1 LSDFPKVGSCTSFN
15 YRVRNPVEALPGF
28 EGPASAYPLLALW
41 LLSGRQKRFIF
52 EVSLC
57 ARSREKKEARS
68 SKTET
73 KNKRDIHR
81 RSEAWKNGGQE
92 ECFEERERISRMS
105 GVGRKKGI
113 LEVFKFATY
122 VTIPIVMMSMFANN
136 TENLDRI
143 IRNRAY
149 VVYPPEGPRPPSG
162 DEIREMVK
170 KNKTV
175 S

>member
-1 LSDFPKVGSCTSFN
+1 
-15 YRVRNPVEALPGF
+15 VRKEQGK
-28 EGPASAYPLLALW
+28 E
-41 LLSGRQKRFIF
+41 
-52 EVSLC
+52 
-57 ARSREKKEARS
+57 RSEKQQNK
-68 SKTET
+68 T
-73 KNKRDIHR
+73 KNKREIHR

-143 IRNRAY
+143 IRN
-149 VVYPPEGPRPPSG
+149 VGLFFPSFFL
-162 DEIREMVK
+162 EM
-170 KNKTV
+170 
-175 S
+175 

>member
-1 LSDFPKVGSCTSFN
+1 
-15 YRVRNPVEALPGF
+15 
-28 EGPASAYPLLALW
+28 
-41 LLSGRQKRFIF
+41 
-52 EVSLC
+52 LC

-68 SKTET
+68 SKTKT

-143 IRNRAY
+143 IRN
-149 VVYPPEGPRPPSG
+149 VGLFFPSFFL
-162 DEIREMVK
+162 EM
-170 KNKTV
+170 
-175 S
+175 

>member
-1 LSDFPKVGSCTSFN
+1 
-15 YRVRNPVEALPGF
+15 
-28 EGPASAYPLLALW
+28 LALVRETEGD
-41 LLSGRQKRFIF
+41 SFF

-68 SKTET
+68 GKTKT
-73 KNKRDIHR
+73 KNKREIHR
-81 RSEAWKNGGQE
+81 RSKAWKNGVQE
-92 ECFEERERISRMS
+92 ECFEERERERISRMS

-143 IRNRAY
+143 IRN
-149 VVYPPEGPRPPSG
+149 VGLFFPSFFL
-162 DEIREMVK
+162 EM
-170 KNKTV
+170 
-175 S
+175 

>member
-1 LSDFPKVGSCTSFN
+1 LRAQPPPIRFWLFRCCPGDRRDSF
-15 YRVRNPVEALPGF
+15 
-28 EGPASAYPLLALW
+28 
-41 LLSGRQKRFIF
+41 F

-68 SKTET
+68 SKTKT
-73 KNKRDIHR
+73 KNKRETHR

-92 ECFEERERISRMS
+92 ECLEERERISRMS

-122 VTIPIVMMSMFANN
+122 VTIPIFMMSMFANN

-143 IRNRAY
+143 IRN
-149 VVYPPEGPRPPSG
+149 VGLFFPSFFL
-162 DEIREMVK
+162 EI
-170 KNKTV
+170 
-175 S
+175 

>member
-1 LSDFPKVGSCTSFN
+1 LRLFLNLRAQPPPIRFWLFRCCPGDRRDSF
-15 YRVRNPVEALPGF
+15 
-28 EGPASAYPLLALW
+28 
-41 LLSGRQKRFIF
+41 F

-68 SKTET
+68 SKTKT
-73 KNKRDIHR
+73 KNKRETHR

-92 ECFEERERISRMS
+92 ECLEERERISRMS

-122 VTIPIVMMSMFANN
+122 VTIPIFMMSMFANN

-143 IRNRAY
+143 IRN
-149 VVYPPEGPRPPSG
+149 VGLFFPSFFL
-162 DEIREMVK
+162 EI
-170 KNKTV
+170 
-175 S
+175 

>member
-1 LSDFPKVGSCTSFN
+1 
-15 YRVRNPVEALPGF
+15 VRKEQGK
-28 EGPASAYPLLALW
+28 E
-41 LLSGRQKRFIF
+41 
-52 EVSLC
+52 
-57 ARSREKKEARS
+57 RSEKQQNK
-68 SKTET
+68 T
-73 KNKRDIHR
+73 KNKREIHR

-136 TENLDRI
+136 TENLYRI

>member
-1 LSDFPKVGSCTSFN
+1 MRAQPPPIRFWLFRCCPGDRRDSF
-15 YRVRNPVEALPGF
+15 
-28 EGPASAYPLLALW
+28 
-41 LLSGRQKRFIF
+41 F

-68 SKTET
+68 SKTKT
-73 KNKRDIHR
+73 KNKRETHR

-92 ECFEERERISRMS
+92 ECLEERERISRMS

-122 VTIPIVMMSMFANN
+122 VTIPIFMMSMFANN

-143 IRNRAY
+143 IRN
-149 VVYPPEGPRPPSG
+149 VGLFFPSFFL
-162 DEIREMVK
+162 EI
-170 KNKTV
+170 
-175 S
+175 

>member
-1 LSDFPKVGSCTSFN
+1 MRAQPPPIRFWLSGSCPGDRRDSF
-15 YRVRNPVEALPGF
+15 
-28 EGPASAYPLLALW
+28 
-41 LLSGRQKRFIF
+41 F

-68 SKTET
+68 SETKT
-73 KNKRDIHR
+73 KNKREIHR

-143 IRNRAY
+143 IRN
-149 VVYPPEGPRPPSG
+149 VGLFFPSFFL
-162 DEIREMVK
+162 EM
-170 KNKTV
+170 
-175 S
+175 